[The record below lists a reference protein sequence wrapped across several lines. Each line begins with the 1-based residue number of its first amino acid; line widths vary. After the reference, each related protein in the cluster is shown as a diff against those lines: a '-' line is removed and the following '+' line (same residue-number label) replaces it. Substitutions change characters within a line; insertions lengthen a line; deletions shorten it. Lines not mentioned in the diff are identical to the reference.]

1 MHFCTFPFLAVMADT
16 TRLASPSRICKSAKL
31 QFCIFACLHFSIL
44 GCHGWHNSPGWPQ
57 LNMQKCKAA
66 VLHFCI
72 FTWESWHSWQ
82 CKTAKML
89 EHARTQTLHFSTL
102 FWYGWHE
109 QGKDVVAGKAA
120 VLHFCIFSW
129 ESWHNW
135 QCKIAKMLKHART
148 QTLHFSTFS
157 GVQLAWARQGCGGWH
172 KQHMQKCICIFA
184 LSAGTAGM
192 GMGKERVVWLAQVE
206 YAKMQKC
213 IFPLSA
219 GMLAWVKR
227 MAWLAQ
233 TEYAKVQRCSFCIF
247 ALSAVMAGT
256 VKLMTCKWYLQTHT
270 FCTWLVRLAWAKD
283 GATSPTGHW
292 ILELWPA
299 TKKNWA
305 MQASL
310 AQAECEK
317 V

>member
-1 MHFCTFPFLAVMADT
+1 MQNGKNAW
-16 TRLASPSRICKSAKL
+16 ICKNTNFA
-31 QFCIFACLHFSIL
+31 IFHFSL
-44 GCHGWHNSPGWPQ
+44 
-57 LNMQKCKAA
+57 
-66 VLHFCI
+66 
-72 FTWESWHSWQ
+72 
-82 CKTAKML
+82 
-89 EHARTQTLHFSTL
+89 
-102 FWYGWHE
+102 
-109 QGKDVVAGKAA
+109 
-120 VLHFCIFSW
+120 
-129 ESWHNW
+129 
-135 QCKIAKMLKHART
+135 
-148 QTLHFSTFS
+148 
-157 GVQLAWARQGCGGWH
+157 VQLAWAKQGCGGWH
-172 KQHMQKCICIFA
+172 KQHMQKCICICA

-206 YAKMQKC
+206 YAKMHFCAFGWYGKMQKC